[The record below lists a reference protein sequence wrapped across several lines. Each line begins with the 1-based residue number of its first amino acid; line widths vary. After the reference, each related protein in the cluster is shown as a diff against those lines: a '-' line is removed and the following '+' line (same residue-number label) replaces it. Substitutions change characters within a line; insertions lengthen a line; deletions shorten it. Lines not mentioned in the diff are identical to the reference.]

1 MSPGPAIV
9 GRPARV
15 LVVDDDAENR
25 ELLQMGLEW
34 EGFVVQTAASGA
46 DALRSVANEPPD
58 LILADARMPGMN
70 GYELTA
76 AIKSNPATE
85 NIRVVMLTGRDDE
98 ESRTLA
104 QRAGADAFLV
114 KPMSRVALAARLRRL
129 LGIEPPSTPPNTAP

>member
-46 DALRSVANEPPD
+46 DALRSVASEPSD
-58 LILADARMPGMN
+58 LILADVRMPGMN

-98 ESRTLA
+98 EARTLA
-104 QRAGADAFLV
+104 QHAGADAFLV

-129 LGIEPPSTPPNTAP
+129 LGIEPPSTPPNTGR